1 MLLLLGSFFVCVKGY
16 FCIILIKIYLILI
29 KILMDCCINWYYMIV
44 CIYIKVF
51 LFVGFIVWWMMKIN
65 IKNNKNVIDKVWIGW
80 I

>member
-1 MLLLLGSFFVCVKGY
+1 
-16 FCIILIKIYLILI
+16 
-29 KILMDCCINWYYMIV
+29 MIV